1 MVKLGDVLEERSTK
15 TESFDSA
22 SIQQVTVKLHGLGA
36 VERKVDLAKAR
47 PTTSGYR
54 IVAGDF
60 IYSRIDAR
68 NGAFAIVPPFLDGAV
83 VSKDFPTFALRT
95 ELISPRFLECLC
107 KSDFITKQAK
117 AKSFGATNRQRIP
130 TDLLM
135 SCKIPLPPLEEQQR
149 IAKILGTVEKA
160 IHFSL
165 EALSARQLLRKS
177 VIEKVLEQNS
187 EAPSLA
193 LSQIAEISSGIT
205 KGRKV
210 RPDALLT
217 ETPYLAVS
225 NVKDGYLDLGTV
237 STIAIT
243 ENEKSR
249 FALHNGDILLTEG
262 GDPDKLGRG
271 VVWRGEIEG
280 AIHQNHIFRC
290 RLNEETNYNPEALMA
305 VISSQ
310 RSKQYFLQCAKQT
323 TGIATINKTQLSKL
337 KVPDL
342 DSGVLNRMQEML
354 HKVDNEILLSHR
366 KIELLRELYAS
377 LSSRA
382 FAGEL

>member
-1 MVKLGDVLEERSTK
+1 MKVSDILEEYKELPSHENLEVLTL
-15 TESFDSA
+15 TEKNGFVPQADRFH
-22 SIQQVTVKLHGLGA
+22 K
-36 VERKVDLAKAR
+36 RLA
-47 PTTSGYR
+47 TQDTSKYR
-54 IVAGDF
+54 VVNTGDF
-60 IYSRIDAR
+60 AYNPYLLWA
-68 NGAFAIVPPFLDGAV
+68 GAIAVNERPDPGIISPVYPTFRLKEGFDPGYIFALLLSPLMLKRYDTISYGSVPRRRRAAT
-83 VSKDFPTFALRT
+83 KDFLNLTVPD
-95 ELISPRFLECLC
+95 I
-107 KSDFITKQAK
+107 
-117 AKSFGATNRQRIP
+117 
-130 TDLLM
+130 
-135 SCKIPLPPLEEQQR
+135 PPLEEQQR
-149 IAKILGTVEKA
+149 IATILGTVEKA

-187 EAPSLA
+187 EAPSLS

-210 RPDALLT
+210 RPDTPLT
-217 ETPYLAVS
+217 DTPYLAVS

-243 ENEKSR
+243 DHEKSR
-249 FALHNGDILLTEG
+249 FALHDGDILLTEG

-310 RSKQYFLQCAKQT
+310 GSKQYFLQCAKQT